1 MSTLDNMFEER
12 EVVREAARWWWLF
25 LLAGIAWL
33 VFALVIFRFDITSAA
48 SIAILFGIVA
58 IVAGVDEFMAIGVS
72 TTGWKI
78 VHGILGVIFIL
89 VGIFAFIEPGTT
101 FEALAAVIG
110 FFFLF
115 KGIFDIA
122 VAIATKDEFELWWI
136 QLVVGL
142 IEIGLAFWVSGSFR
156 EKVVLLLVYVG
167 IVALSKG
174 ITNIMLAFKLRSL
187 GRASP
192 RPDRTDREGWA
203 AGPLSRPG
211 FAAGAPGTAGDVP
224 SPCIGSTLMRRA
236 ALVLALGLALFAL
249 AAAGCGGEE
258 ETSPTPETIEGT
270 LTTETTDDDR
280 DDGHDR
286 DRDDGRDQHGDHRRH
301 GDGDR
306 DGDGLDRRW

>member
-12 EVVREAARWWWLF
+12 EVVREASRWWWLF

-33 VFALVIFRFDITSAA
+33 VFSLVIFRFDITSAA
-48 SIAILFGIVA
+48 SVAILFGVVA

-89 VGIFAFIEPGTT
+89 IGIFAFIEPGTT

-122 VAIATKDEFELWWI
+122 VAIATKGEFDLWWI
-136 QLVVGL
+136 QLIVGL

-156 EKVVLLLVYVG
+156 EKVILLLVYVG

-174 ITNIMLAFKLRSL
+174 ITNLMLAFKLRSL
-187 GRASP
+187 GK
-192 RPDRTDREGWA
+192 TV
-203 AGPLSRPG
+203 
-211 FAAGAPGTAGDVP
+211 APA
-224 SPCIGSTLMRRA
+224 
-236 ALVLALGLALFAL
+236 
-249 AAAGCGGEE
+249 
-258 ETSPTPETIEGT
+258 
-270 LTTETTDDDR
+270 
-280 DDGHDR
+280 
-286 DRDDGRDQHGDHRRH
+286 
-301 GDGDR
+301 
-306 DGDGLDRRW
+306 

>member
-25 LLAGIAWL
+25 LLGGIAWL

-48 SIAILFGIVA
+48 SVAILFGIVA

-78 VHGILGVIFIL
+78 VHGILGVIFVL
-89 VGIFAFIEPGTT
+89 VGIFAFIEPGST

-122 VAIATKDEFELWWI
+122 VAFATKAHFEMWWL

-142 IEIGLAFWVSGSFR
+142 IEIGLAFWVAGSFR
-156 EKVVLLLVYVG
+156 DKVVLLLVYVG

-174 ITNIMLAFKLRSL
+174 ITDIMLAFKLRSL
-187 GRASP
+187 KERI
-192 RPDRTDREGWA
+192 
-203 AGPLSRPG
+203 
-211 FAAGAPGTAGDVP
+211 APA
-224 SPCIGSTLMRRA
+224 
-236 ALVLALGLALFAL
+236 
-249 AAAGCGGEE
+249 
-258 ETSPTPETIEGT
+258 
-270 LTTETTDDDR
+270 
-280 DDGHDR
+280 
-286 DRDDGRDQHGDHRRH
+286 
-301 GDGDR
+301 
-306 DGDGLDRRW
+306 

>member
-25 LLAGIAWL
+25 LLGGIAWL
-33 VFALVIFRFDITSAA
+33 VFALIIFRFDITSAA
-48 SIAILFGIVA
+48 SVAILFGIVA

-78 VHGILGVIFIL
+78 VHGILGVIFVL

-122 VAIATKDEFELWWI
+122 VAFATKGAYDLWWL

-142 IEIGLAFWVSGSFR
+142 IEIGLAFWVAGSFR
-156 EKVVLLLVYVG
+156 EKAILLLVYVG

-174 ITNIMLAFKLRSL
+174 ITDLMLAFKLRSL
-187 GRASP
+187 KERI
-192 RPDRTDREGWA
+192 
-203 AGPLSRPG
+203 
-211 FAAGAPGTAGDVP
+211 APA
-224 SPCIGSTLMRRA
+224 
-236 ALVLALGLALFAL
+236 
-249 AAAGCGGEE
+249 
-258 ETSPTPETIEGT
+258 
-270 LTTETTDDDR
+270 
-280 DDGHDR
+280 
-286 DRDDGRDQHGDHRRH
+286 
-301 GDGDR
+301 
-306 DGDGLDRRW
+306 